1 MDEDG
6 AMIGVISKEEALKIA
21 QERELDLIEVSPNA
35 NPPVA
40 KIMEYG
46 KFLYQEQKKAKVAK
60 GSTSDT
66 KIIKVK
72 LGTSEH
78 DLEQKAKKISEFLKA
93 KDRVIINLVLR
104 GRSKGVDRNFAQER
118 MERILKFITES
129 YKIAS
134 PAKSGPAGVTI
145 TIEHSK

>member
-1 MDEDG
+1 
-6 AMIGVISKEEALKIA
+6 MIGVISKEEALKIA

-46 KFLYQEQKKAKVAK
+46 KFLYQEQKKAKGAK
-60 GSTSDT
+60 GSTSST
-66 KIIKVK
+66 KEIKIK

-104 GRSKGVDRNFAQER
+104 GRSKGVDRSFAQER

-129 YKIAS
+129 YKISS